1 VQPSSARCSRHTGVP
16 YKRRRRI
23 CALVLA
29 SGLAAAPRVG
39 ALAQDTA
46 SGQASAPGNPGTDT
60 ITISRLYGGVEYLGW
75 WVKGAPLAVPLV
87 STGPI
92 STTHHGWL
100 SSPDSTIL
108 YGAPHAP
115 AQGGNDTQ
123 SFPIFSGTRLTV
135 GYDLD
140 ASRRYAVELSGF
152 ALQSRTAGFDIQGNQ
167 DGLPIINIPVYNT
180 TPYTPGGR
188 PGGLPPA
195 EDGLPAALPSD
206 PDRFDSNAGVFT
218 GRVKIT
224 NSLQL
229 WGASLTGVA
238 SLYRTPSWEVSG
250 LAGFRFLRLA
260 ENFNLFYQSI
270 GISGVYAGEYGTA
283 TDTFGTQNHFYG
295 SLLGVRGRYSF
306 GRMFV
311 EASGSVAFG
320 ASNETLNVNGGFSSI
335 NFQQPTRTGPEGVFA
350 QPANEGTFSS
360 VHFAVVPEVAL
371 KIGYDIT
378 PSIRVTIGYDFL
390 YDSSVIRPTDQIDR
404 NIPKGQTFLQ
414 GGSTVST
421 TSPTRIFRTTD
432 FYAQGVSVGVAY
444 RF

>member
-1 VQPSSARCSRHTGVP
+1 MPSFTYIPTRKLPTTNTQGRV
-16 YKRRRRI
+16 RV
-23 CALVLA
+23 LVAAGGLM
-29 SGLAAAPRVG
+29 LAACVAR
-39 ALAQDTA
+39 AQNIQPT
-46 SGQASAPGNPGTDT
+46 PPT
-60 ITISRLYGGVEYLGW
+60 ITLDQAADAPLGSRFYGGIEYLGW
-75 WVKGAPLAVPLV
+75 WVKGAPLSVPLV

-92 STTHHGWL
+92 ATTHHGWL

-108 YGAPHAP
+108 YGAPFGVAK
-115 AQGGNDTQ
+115 GGNDTQ
-123 SFPIFSGTRLTV
+123 PFSVFSGGRLTL
-135 GYDLD
+135 GYQLD
-140 ASRRYAVELSGF
+140 ESRRYAIEASGF
-152 ALQSRTAGFDIQGNQ
+152 ALQNNTAGFAIQG
-167 DGLPIINIPVYNT
+167 DRSGEPIINIPVYNT

-195 EDGLPAALPSD
+195 EDGLPASLPSD
-206 PDRFDSNAGVFT
+206 PDRFDGNAGVFT

-320 ASNETLNVNGGFSSI
+320 ASNETLNVNGGFVSD
-335 NFQQPTRTGPEGVFA
+335 NFQGLVRSGPEGVFA
-350 QPANEGTFSS
+350 QPANEGQFSS

-414 GGSTVST
+414 GGTTVST
-421 TSPTRIFRTTD
+421 TSPSKIFRTTD
-432 FYAQGVSVGVAY
+432 FYAQGMSVGVAF